1 MLSTLLMVNLLAA
14 CGGNGELPGMAPP
27 VSIEPPIAL
36 PPTSIPPVT
45 TAPVVTPPVVTP
57 PATLPPVTTSPS
69 DTPNLVTSLK
79 IQNLSTAQSNVP
91 VSFGQVFAKGD
102 LPANS
107 SLSAQLNDGTALQ
120 IQIDAKA
127 THDDGSL
134 RHAVISANLP
144 QLSANTTETVKLIKN
159 SAAALPG
166 VAATPA
172 ALLAAG
178 FNAGINITLNG
189 QTYSAS
195 ADSLLKSGKYSN
207 WLAGAIVN
215 EWQVSAPLKNA
226 QGVEH
231 PHLTARFAIRS
242 YAGQNKAR
250 VDVTLENNWAYEPG
264 PQNFTYDAQVQ
275 VGSQTVYSKAGLTHY
290 HHARWR
296 KVFWWGAEPQIHIQH
311 NTAYLIASKA
321 VPNYD
326 QSIVFT
332 AASIT
337 PIKAKF
343 TGAVTEPMGS
353 GMAEPYMPAP
363 GGRPDIGLLPG
374 WAATYLLTM
383 DKDAKQATLGSA
395 DLAGSW
401 SMHYRDKNT
410 DKPISLVNYPYMTLL
425 GNPGDTINPATK
437 KSESFPA
444 CGGVCTNSN
453 VADSAHEP
461 AFSYLP
467 YLVTGD
473 YYHLEEL
480 QFWTMY
486 NLLQSNPGYRNF
498 GKGLFHRTQ
507 VRGQAW
513 ILRTLADAAYIT
525 PNNDALKTQFTTFL
539 SDNLDWY
546 NQAYSSNTI
555 ADNTLGAIFDSG
567 STEYNNKRGISPWMD
582 DFFTSAAGHT
592 LELGFSKAAPLLT
605 WKAKFPI
612 SRMID
617 PGYCWIMGA
626 IYALNVR
633 DSATSSYYTTMREA
647 YLASSPAALTSLTC
661 GSAEMAANLKLK
673 IGEMPG
679 YSNEATGFPSNMQP
693 ALAYSADSGVT
704 GGASAW
710 QVFSKRSVKPNY
722 ATGPQFAIVPR

>member
-1 MLSTLLMVNLLAA
+1 M
-14 CGGNGELPGMAPP
+14 
-27 VSIEPPIAL
+27 
-36 PPTSIPPVT
+36 
-45 TAPVVTPPVVTP
+45 
-57 PATLPPVTTSPS
+57 
-69 DTPNLVTSLK
+69 
-79 IQNLSTAQSNVP
+79 AQSTVP

-102 LPANS
+102 LPS
-107 SLSAQLNDGTALQ
+107 SASLTAQLSDGSALA
-120 IQIDAKA
+120 IQVDVKA

-134 RHAVISANLP
+134 RHAVISATLP
-144 QLSANTTETVKLIKN
+144 KLAANTTETIKLIRN
-159 SAAALPG
+159 SAASIPA
-166 VAATPA
+166 VAVTPS

-195 ADSLLKSGKYSN
+195 ADSLLKSGKYFT
-207 WLAGAIVN
+207 WLAGAIAN

-264 PQNFTYDAQVQ
+264 PQNFTYDTQIL
-275 VGSQTVYSKAGLTHY
+275 VGNQTVYSKTALTHF

-311 NTAYLIASKA
+311 DTAYLIASKA

-353 GMAEPYMPAP
+353 GMAQPYMPAP
-363 GGRPDIGLLPG
+363 GGRPDIGLMPG

-383 DKDAKQATLGSA
+383 DKDAKKATLGTA

-401 SMHYRDKNT
+401 SMHYRDKTT
-410 DKPISLVNYPYMTLL
+410 DRPISLVNFPYMTLL
-425 GNPGDTINPATK
+425 GNSGDTVNPATK
-437 KSESFPA
+437 KSESFPI
-444 CGGVCTNSN
+444 CGGICTNTNTS
-453 VADSAHEP
+453 DSAHAP

-480 QFWTMY
+480 QFWAMY
-486 NLLQSNPGYRNF
+486 NLFQSNPGYRDNI
-498 GKGLFHRTQ
+498 KGLFHQTQ

-513 ILRTLADAAYIT
+513 ILRTLADAAFIT
-525 PNNDALKTQFTTFL
+525 PNNDVLKTQFITFL

-546 NQAYSSNTI
+546 NQSYSNNVSSN
-555 ADNTLGAIFDSG
+555 NTLGAIFDGG
-567 STEYNNKRGISPWMD
+567 STEYNNSRGIAPWMD
-582 DFFTSAAGHT
+582 DFFTSATGHAR
-592 LELGFSKAAPLLT
+592 ELGFSKAIPLLA

-612 SRMID
+612 TRMTD
-617 PGYCWIMGA
+617 PSTCWILGA

-633 DSATSSYYTTMREA
+633 DSATSNYYTTMKEA
-647 YLASSPAALTSLTC
+647 YLASNPSTLASLSCAST
-661 GSAEMAANLKLK
+661 EMAANLALK
-673 IGEMPG
+673 VGEMTG
-679 YSNEATGFPSNMQP
+679 YANEATGFPSNMQP
-693 ALAYSADSGVT
+693 ALAYSADSGIA
-704 GGASAW
+704 GGQNAW
-710 QVFSKRSVKPNY
+710 QVFIKRSVKPDY
-722 ATGPQFAIVPR
+722 STGPQFAIVPR